1 MPPVPLSQ
9 ENTMS
14 RTAPALSHRQAIG
27 SWRLHP
33 GHAMGLRPRRDAV
46 LRIYCGRVWVT
57 RGGPYTVVGRESG
70 DHFLFP
76 GDTLRVP
83 AGAHLVMEPLAE
95 AGDERPV
102 HFDWTEVV
110 PQRRSERFAQDVQAP
125 ARELRAA
132 VLQSGVAL
140 ARLVRGLIGWGGARL
155 ASGS

>member
-1 MPPVPLSQ
+1 MSHTPL
-9 ENTMS
+9 T
-14 RTAPALSHRQAIG
+14 LSCRQAIG

-33 GHAMGLRPRRDAV
+33 GHAMGLRPRRDSV

-57 RGGPYTVVGRESG
+57 QGGPYPVVGRESG
-70 DHFLFP
+70 DHFLSP
-76 GDTLRVP
+76 GDALRVP
-83 AGAHLVMEPLAE
+83 AGARLVMEPLAD

-110 PQRRSERFAQDVQAP
+110 PQRRSERFAQDVLAP

-132 VLQSGVAL
+132 VVQSGVAL

-155 ASGS
+155 ASGG

>member
-9 ENTMS
+9 EITMS
-14 RTAPALSHRQAIG
+14 HTPLTLSCRQAIG

-33 GHAMGLRPRRDAV
+33 GHAMALRPRRASL

-57 RGGPYTVVGRESG
+57 QGGPYTVVGRESG
-70 DHFLFP
+70 DHFLLP

-83 AGAHLVMEPLAE
+83 AGARLVMEPLAD

-102 HFDWTEVV
+102 HFDWSEVI
-110 PQRRSERFAQDVQAP
+110 PQRRSERFAQDVLAP
-125 ARELRAA
+125 AHELRAA
-132 VLQSGVAL
+132 VVQSGVAL

-155 ASGS
+155 ASGG